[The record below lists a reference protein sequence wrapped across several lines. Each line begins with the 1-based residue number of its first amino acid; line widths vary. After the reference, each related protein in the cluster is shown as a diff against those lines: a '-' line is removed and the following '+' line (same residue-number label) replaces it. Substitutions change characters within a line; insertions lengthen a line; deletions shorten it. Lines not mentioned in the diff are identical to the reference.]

1 MLDESG
7 GHELT
12 VEQRRAAERA
22 MDARDRKR
30 GRSPSLP
37 PLESPGRGLA
47 SSPTPGRKSRRLATS
62 PGGSDSGDGDESELM
77 EADVGEEEP
86 VAQYDLSHEQLGE

>member
-12 VEQRRAAERA
+12 VEQRRAAELA

-37 PLESPGRGLA
+37 PLQSPGKSLA
-47 SSPTPGRKSRRLATS
+47 SFQHLPARAEDWPCLQGVAIQVTAMSLRLW
-62 PGGSDSGDGDESELM
+62 M
-77 EADVGEEEP
+77 
-86 VAQYDLSHEQLGE
+86 Q

>member
-12 VEQRRAAERA
+12 AEQRRAAELA

-37 PLESPGRGLA
+37 PLQSPGKSLA
-47 SSPTPGRKSRRLATS
+47 SSPTPGRTSLRLWMQMQERRC
-62 PGGSDSGDGDESELM
+62 
-77 EADVGEEEP
+77 
-86 VAQYDLSHEQLGE
+86 QLRIMICRMNNWVRVMQLIN

>member
-37 PLESPGRGLA
+37 PLESPDRRLA
-47 SSPTPGRKSRRLATS
+47 SSPTPGRKSRRLAMS
-62 PGGSDSGDGDESELM
+62 PGGSDSGDGDESEFM
-77 EADVGEEEP
+77 EADVGEE
-86 VAQYDLSHEQLGE
+86 